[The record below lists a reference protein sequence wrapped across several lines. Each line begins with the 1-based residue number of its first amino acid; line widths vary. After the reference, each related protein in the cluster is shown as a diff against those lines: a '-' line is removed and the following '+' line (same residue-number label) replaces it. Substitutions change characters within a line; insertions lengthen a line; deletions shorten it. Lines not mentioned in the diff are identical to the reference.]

1 MHKFIWLGV
10 LLSSFLC
17 QQMDAQPSRSLA
29 ETLSLTLL
37 NNPELNSFSYDMRAS
52 EARILQAGFI
62 PNPALDEETEN
73 LGAPI
78 FMQTTLL
85 LSQLIELGGKRKAR
99 LQFAQSEKDRVA
111 LDYEVRKRQLFVAT
125 TLLFIEVLVNQQK
138 IAFLEENLKA
148 LQGFASLVE
157 KRVKAG
163 KASVIEE
170 SNFTV
175 LLTTALIDL
184 KTAQNEL
191 KNSKNRLSAQWNET
205 NNDAFVAVGNLES
218 IPEVISLEEMG
229 SFIEQHPQVQRLDF
243 EDTLRASRV
252 AVEKSKAY
260 PDVNLRVG
268 PRYLEEA
275 HRWVG
280 VVGFYLPLPLI
291 DRNQGR
297 IWESYENWDK
307 LEKEREVLATKLIT
321 ELNNSYSTLQTL
333 FSELSLYK
341 NTVLPAAQRAYD
353 FSHKGYELARYNYL
367 ELLETQR
374 SYRSSK
380 IRYLQALG
388 DYHKSLAILEG
399 LTGSKAII
407 NKQCE

>member
-138 IAFLEENLKA
+138 IAFLEENLKV

-243 EDTLRASRV
+243 EDTLRESRV

-307 LEKEREVLATKLIT
+307 LEKEREVLATNLIT

>member
-99 LQFAQSEKDRVA
+99 LQFAQTEKDRVA

-280 VVGFYLPLPLI
+280 VVGLYLPLPLI